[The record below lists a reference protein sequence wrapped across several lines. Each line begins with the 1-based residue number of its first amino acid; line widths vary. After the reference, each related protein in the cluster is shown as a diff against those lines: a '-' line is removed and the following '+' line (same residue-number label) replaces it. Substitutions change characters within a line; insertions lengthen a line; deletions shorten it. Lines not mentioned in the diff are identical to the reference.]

1 MNTRFAPRPAAL
13 RSVITASAVV
23 LLGVLSLPSV
33 AHATLITSW
42 TQFSGSVS
50 SGLGTSSPVLGNGT
64 TDSGDS
70 QSIYSIA
77 ASPYTLGT
85 TGDSLT
91 FSGAVTFTNLAT
103 PQADQF
109 KFGLYNTNGQSGATG
124 WLGYMASN
132 SGTSGGPTY
141 SRLWER
147 DNPNTGSFGSG
158 TGATTI
164 ANVTAT
170 PSNTAFATGSYT
182 FSLTL
187 TRVATGLDITWTLI
201 GTNVTYSVSKTFTDT
216 TPQTYT
222 FNSVGLF
229 TGGGLN
235 SDQVSFSNLDLTFT
249 SAVPEPASW
258 AVITACFALGAVV
271 LRRRARA

>member
-1 MNTRFAPRPAAL
+1 MKTPISSARASRFPLTRALVAAL
-13 RSVITASAVV
+13 G
-23 LLGVLSLPSV
+23 LLALPSI
-33 AHATLITSW
+33 AHATAVTSW

-50 SGLGTSSPVLGNGT
+50 SGLNTSSPVLGNGT
-64 TDSGDS
+64 TDSGDN
-70 QSIYSIA
+70 QSIYSIVS
-77 ASPYTLGT
+77 SPYTLTT

-109 KFGLYNTNGQSGATG
+109 KFGLYNTNSQPGATG

-158 TGATTI
+158 TGATVI
-164 ANVTAT
+164 SNVNAT
-170 PSNTAFATGSYT
+170 PSNTAFASGSYT

-187 TRVATGLDITWTLI
+187 ARVATGLDITWTLT

-235 SDQVSFSNLDLTFT
+235 SDQVSFSNLDTAFT
-249 SAVPEPASW
+249 SAVPEPATW
-258 AVITACFALGAVV
+258 GVITACFALGAVC